1 MQLFVFPQTFIIV
14 HKFACSTLQNGKSAW
29 NIVRNRRIEE
39 MVKPKVS
46 ICGLNLCA
54 SVCLPSFFVFMLF
67 LTYPTRAEGVSLQV
81 NSNHSVFSMTVLYD
95 QLACI
100 ESKGER
106 VELKPSK

>member
-1 MQLFVFPQTFIIV
+1 
-14 HKFACSTLQNGKSAW
+14 
-29 NIVRNRRIEE
+29 
-39 MVKPKVS
+39 
-46 ICGLNLCA
+46 
-54 SVCLPSFFVFMLF
+54 MLF